1 MRARCTATC
10 GFQTAQARR
19 KRGRCRQRKTSQ
31 RWTTGIYLLEYTASG
46 SRPGKRTRGEVV
58 RVLQGKRHRPENEDG
73 GDGHLLAERG
83 RGTVEEVH
91 CCDRREHR
99 PEGTA
104 KEGLADNANLRAEV
118 REEAIRAVEHVR
130 ICHECYSEAT
140 IVNRADEARGLQVE
154 TTTQLECLLERW
166 LLHRSRFECRR
177 PSEAQEE
184 KLFDEISYEGA

>member
-1 MRARCTATC
+1 VASKLPRHVA
-10 GFQTAQARR
+10 
-19 KRGRCRQRKTSQ
+19 RGRDADRGKRVSD
-31 RWTTGIYLLEYTASG
+31 GPLGSIYTASG

-104 KEGLADNANLRAEV
+104 EEGLADNANLRAEV

-130 ICHECYSEAT
+130 VCHECYSEAA
-140 IVNRADEARGLQVE
+140 IVNRADEARGLKVE